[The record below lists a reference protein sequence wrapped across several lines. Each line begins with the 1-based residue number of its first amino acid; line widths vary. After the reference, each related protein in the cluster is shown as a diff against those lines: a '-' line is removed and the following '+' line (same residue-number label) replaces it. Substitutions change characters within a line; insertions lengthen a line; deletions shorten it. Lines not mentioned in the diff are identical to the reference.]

1 LIDLK
6 RGLLSFS
13 SITNNSP
20 LEMLDTLRNVY
31 SLDYKEQSIL
41 QTASNG
47 YTIDETAGML
57 TMHRDLVIMRYAI
70 MSTRYEAFLDREA
83 REQKLIAQAR
93 LRLRVSAITG
103 GLLLVMFWYLLNY
116 PLLGYITLAV
126 LVTIYSLEILYA
138 WQRKRVKKYRLSIS
152 G

>member
-1 LIDLK
+1 
-6 RGLLSFS
+6 
-13 SITNNSP
+13 
-20 LEMLDTLRNVY
+20 MLDTLRNVY